1 MIGRTWNDS
10 KKLKHTAEERERKKW
25 RYHSRLFV
33 RQDDSRHN
41 MCAAPAT
48 YGSHCISNHPLYYAD
63 NAIWHVYVACD
74 RGTNCLMCS
83 SVWWNFES
91 RKGEELSLNLVCDR
105 AFGFTFPAHLHTWR
119 VLRKKARACNQEI
132 TQQTAVH
139 VNDISDVGDD
149 TATTRSVMRIG
160 DETENH
166 QRCLRISDG

>member
-1 MIGRTWNDS
+1 MKRMKKLKYTGKKIYRKRMIGRTWNDS

-83 SVWWNFES
+83 SAWWNFES

-105 AFGFTFPAHLHTWR
+105 AFGSPFRRTYIRGESYVKKLVPVIRKLLNKLPFTSMT
-119 VLRKKARACNQEI
+119 
-132 TQQTAVH
+132 
-139 VNDISDVGDD
+139 
-149 TATTRSVMRIG
+149 
-160 DETENH
+160 
-166 QRCLRISDG
+166 